1 MKNAGWS
8 HGYCGIITIL
18 IKTQGY
24 YEQSIEK
31 CIFFRTKNNNRKNYI
46 NEIIKKSFM
55 NLAIQ
60 FFVIV
65 YHASKNI

>member
-1 MKNAGWS
+1 MSSQLKS
-8 HGYCGIITIL
+8 VF
-18 IKTQGY
+18 
-24 YEQSIEK
+24 
-31 CIFFRTKNNNRKNYI
+31 FFRTKNNNRKNYI